1 MANFPYPFKE
11 LEIVERFE
19 TAPLDSPLFQELPEE
34 FQEAVRR
41 DPHLMK
47 YILKFPI
54 DELGMPLYR
63 PQLERSDGESASPS
77 FIYPVGSGL
86 YVHILADP
94 EKGRDY
100 YIAIEPAIEHPQLAE
115 INADVEECLLDFTE
129 DLRNAKDE
137 ETLRRVLDRSLD
149 IIFGRKVGDLVL
161 EEDEPDE
168 DGEQSEDTAAAAEGG
183 GTATKTKQKT
193 IVRKPSRNRNYGG
206 SNSLFLEPLAR
217 LLSRG
222 RSGGSANLAKK
233 WELDDLAIDGIKYSL
248 LREKVGLGTL
258 DPLIK
263 DPHIE
268 DISCSGI
275 GTIFVEHKVFK
286 SLRTNFGYATHKELD
301 EFIVRLS
308 ERIKKPVTFRAPV
321 VDASLPDG
329 SRINMVYGQD
339 VSTRGSNYTIRK
351 FSDDPL
357 SVLQLAKWGSL
368 SWEMAAYMSLV
379 IEDGM
384 NVFVSGETASGKT
397 TLMNALTTF
406 IEPNAKI
413 VSIEDTA
420 EVNVPHKNWIRE
432 VTRKAKPGEEDEGVG
447 MFDLLK
453 AALRQRPDEIIIGEI
468 RGEEGNIAFQAMQTG
483 HACMATFHA
492 ASIQKL
498 IQRITGAPISVPKNY
513 VDNLNCVI
521 IQSAVRLPNGKKGRR
536 AISVNEIVAYDSQSD
551 SFSFVEVFR
560 WDPVTDR
567 FHFLGMNNSYL
578 LEQKIALMRGYPPAR
593 RRQIYNL
600 VKRRAR
606 ILEKLADSGLND
618 YYEVYN
624 VISKAIKEGVF

>member
-1 MANFPYPFKE
+1 MANFPHPYNA
-11 LEIVERFE
+11 LAIDERDE
-19 TAPLDSPLFQELPEE
+19 AAPLESALYKQLPPEL
-34 FQEAVRR
+34 QEAAAR
-41 DPHLMK
+41 DLHLMK
-47 YILKFPI
+47 YLLAFPVDDLK
-54 DELGMPLYR
+54 MPVYKEE
-63 PQLERSDGESASPS
+63 LERSDGEAESPNI
-77 FIYPVGSGL
+77 IYSVGKGL
-86 YVHILADP
+86 YVHVLADP

-100 YIAIEPAIEHPQLAE
+100 YIAIEPAIEHEKLGE
-115 INADVEECLLDFTE
+115 IIHDIEERLLDFTE
-129 DLRNAKDE
+129 DLRRAKDE
-137 ETLRRVLDRSLD
+137 DALRKVLGHSLD
-149 IIFGRKVGDLVL
+149 IIFGRKVGELILDDEEETD
-161 EEDEPDE
+161 EEDRDQEAT
-168 DGEQSEDTAAAAEGG
+168 DGTGAV
-183 GTATKTKQKT
+183 KTKKKAK
-193 IVRKPSRNRNYGG
+193 RSRTAGHGNG
-206 SNSLFLEPLAR
+206 SSSLFLQPLAR
-217 LLSRG
+217 LLGRG
-222 RSGGSANLAKK
+222 MGNGAINLARK
-233 WELDDLAIDGIKYSL
+233 WELDDVGIEGIKYSL
-248 LREKVGLGTL
+248 LRDKVGLGTL
-258 DPLIK
+258 DPLIH
-263 DPHIE
+263 DIHIE
-268 DISCSGI
+268 DISCSGV
-275 GTIFVEHKVFK
+275 GRIFVEHKVFK
-286 SLRTNFGYATHKELD
+286 SLRTSFGYATHKELD
-301 EFIVRLS
+301 DFIVRLS
-308 ERIKKPVTFRAPV
+308 ERVKKPVTFRQPV

-351 FSDDPL
+351 FTEDPL
-357 SVLQLAKWGSL
+357 SIIQLVKWNSL

-379 IEDGM
+379 IEDGL

-397 TLMNALTTF
+397 TTMNALTTF

-492 ASIQKL
+492 ASVQKL
-498 IQRITGAPISVPKNY
+498 IQRITGVPISVPKNY

-521 IQSAVRLPNGKKGRR
+521 IQSAVRLPTGKVGRR
-536 AISVNEIVAYDSQSD
+536 AVSVNEIVAYDTQSD

-560 WDPVTDR
+560 WDPVTDK
-567 FHFLGMNNSYL
+567 FQFLGMNNSYL
-578 LEQKIALMRGYPPAR
+578 LEQKIALMRGYPPSR

-618 YYEVYN
+618 YYEVYG
-624 VISKAIKEGVF
+624 VISKAIREGVF